1 MDTPNFREIELY
13 IGPLQEWKGN
23 RGTTRA
29 IKIVSNGNVDTL
41 KVHASI
47 SKHVVSIMNQST
59 IQIWNLSRETINAI
73 RRGGV
78 SVNLYVG
85 YEGKAKELLYSGGV
99 IACKTA
105 RQGTDIITSLICLA
119 GGSNLM
125 RSTTSK
131 SYANGVSVSS
141 VVNELASTI
150 PGISVD
156 KANINIQGS
165 IGFAGWS
172 FVGSTKDALD
182 KLAYQFGFSW
192 NIQDGKFVAV
202 QDGKTIGSGIL
213 LNATTGLRMV
223 SPRLTGPLAIQEGVD
238 IQALWQP
245 NSGPGRL
252 VRVVS
257 ETNPE
262 LNGSYACHSIEYDLC
277 PKDDSWDMNITSF
290 FTFGAWNGQ

>member
-1 MDTPNFREIELY
+1 MTAPAYRELELY

-23 RGTTRA
+23 KGKTRA
-29 IKIVSNGNVDTL
+29 IKIVSNGNVNTL
-41 KVHASI
+41 KVHANI
-47 SKHVVSIMNQST
+47 SKHCVSIMNQST

-85 YEGKAKELLYSGGV
+85 YENQQKELLYSGGV
-99 IACKTA
+99 IATKTA
-105 RQGTDIITSLICLA
+105 RQGTDFITTLICLT

-131 SYANGVSVSS
+131 TYTNGVSVADA
-141 VVNELASTI
+141 VTELAQSI
-150 PGISVD
+150 PGITVD
-156 KANINIQGS
+156 KTNINVAGN
-165 IGFAGWS
+165 IGLAGWS

-192 NIQDGKFVAV
+192 NIQDGAFVAV
-202 QDGKTIGSGIL
+202 QDGKTTGRGVL
-213 LNATTGLRMV
+213 LNATTGLRMI

-245 NSGPGRL
+245 NTGPGRL

-277 PKDDSWDMNITSF
+277 PKDESWDMSITSF